1 MFILAGFRSLILYSS
16 FNCDGDKVE
25 MALTNT
31 EADCRFLRDR
41 IESLEVKIKI
51 LREQIQSN
59 FEILNQGV
67 GNRVRARIEDGIFN

>member
-1 MFILAGFRSLILYSS
+1 
-16 FNCDGDKVE
+16 